1 MNAASY
7 FETKF
12 GKSSLS
18 ALTICKSDVK
28 GLIIF
33 NNHGR
38 TATQA
43 NFHLKMA

>member
-28 GLIIF
+28 DLIIF
-33 NNHGR
+33 DNRSLGLN
-38 TATQA
+38 QSVS
-43 NFHLKMA
+43 